1 MTRVHEVKTTFTAG
15 QISRDLL
22 GRGDLKAYENGA
34 LTLKNVFIKPTGGVT
49 RRFGM
54 GYVDTA
60 RGDGRLVAFEFSTE
74 QTALLVFT
82 HGKIDIYTGGLH
94 SAVIDAP
101 WTASQVPQIVWT
113 QSADTLLLTHP
124 DVPPKKL
131 VRSGAGVWSLIEWNY
146 FSNGNVI
153 RQPYFKFAESAVTL
167 TPSGLS
173 GVITITA
180 SAPVFAEGHE
190 NTRIRIG
197 NKEVVITDY
206 DSPTVVSGN
215 VVQTLGS
222 VAATIDWMEQAF
234 SPVRGYPVSAAFH
247 QDRLVIGGSRDLPN
261 RLWFSKSGDLFNF
274 DLGTGLDDEAI
285 EFSILSDQVN
295 AIRGLFSGRHL
306 QVFTS
311 GAEWMVTGEPLTP
324 AAVQIRRQ
332 TRIGSR
338 SDRYIPP
345 VNVDGATLY
354 AARSGKEIHEYLYTD
369 VEQAYASNDLAYLAR
384 DVLGRPIDQDYDQR
398 NRLLYVV
405 RDDGKFATLTQFRA
419 EMVSAWTLHETLGN
433 ARSVSVVGDEVY
445 LLIQRGGEYYIEVM
459 DENLQMDSAL
469 SGDVIAPVSVWTG
482 LDHLNGKTA
491 SIMADGSVLPDM
503 AIHAGQVNLDEPVR
517 SIQIGLAFTHVIEP
531 MPLSQVGVAS
541 GAQSARMVRAV
552 FRVQDTAGLRVDV
565 GRGLRDV
572 GMMRF
577 GGQVLD
583 DPAARV
589 SGDIEVRALGWS
601 RDGSKGLW
609 RIEQNAP
616 LPFTLLSVRTELKL
630 ND

>member
-247 QDRLVIGGSRDLPN
+247 QDRLV
-261 RLWFSKSGDLFNF
+261 
-274 DLGTGLDDEAI
+274 
-285 EFSILSDQVN
+285 
-295 AIRGLFSGRHL
+295 
-306 QVFTS
+306 
-311 GAEWMVTGEPLTP
+311 TGEPLTP

-491 SIMADGSVLPDM
+491 SIIADGSVLPDM

-583 DPAARV
+583 DPAARM

-616 LPFTLLSVRTELKL
+616 LPFMLLSVRTELKL